1 MAPLAQAEKRLA
13 RRARKKKRTKR
24 AQAHNPNGFQ
34 VADTIECTY
43 HIHKFVHGRTK
54 KKHAPHA
61 IRAIK
66 MFTYFKMGTRI
77 VKLDPEVNKKVWKKG
92 CKSIQERIRLR
103 FSRRVETREGPHKGK
118 KYTYVTHVPIE
129 SFSGLQDVVIEDAK
143 DPVEAENAVSEDVSE
158 MVEKDSEMEAH
169 DAETDA
175 QEDSKM
181 ENQEEDPK
189 PDAQQESSKD
199 QENAEDG
206 VKDDSGDKP
215 SEVSGDKEDIVG
227 NKAEG

>member
-1 MAPLAQAEKRLA
+1 MAPLTQAEKRLA
-13 RRARKKKRTKR
+13 RQARKKKRTKR
-24 AQAHNPNGFQ
+24 AQAHNPYGFQ

-43 HIHKFVHGRTK
+43 HIHKFIHG
-54 KKHAPHA
+54 
-61 IRAIK
+61 
-66 MFTYFKMGTRI
+66 RI
-77 VKLDPEVNKKVWKKG
+77 VKLDPEVSKKVWKKG
-92 CKSIQERIRLR
+92 RKSVQERIRLR

-169 DAETDA
+169 DDTETDA

-181 ENQEEDPK
+181 ENQKEDPK
-189 PDAQQESSKD
+189 PDVQQESSKA
-199 QENAEDG
+199 QENADDG
-206 VKDDSGDKP
+206 VKNDSRDNP
-215 SEVSGDKEDIVG
+215 SEVSGDKEDIAG
-227 NKAEG
+227 NKTGE

>member
-1 MAPLAQAEKRLA
+1 
-13 RRARKKKRTKR
+13 
-24 AQAHNPNGFQ
+24 
-34 VADTIECTY
+34 
-43 HIHKFVHGRTK
+43 
-54 KKHAPHA
+54 
-61 IRAIK
+61 
-66 MFTYFKMGTRI
+66 MGTRI
-77 VKLDPEVNKKVWKKG
+77 VKLDPEVSKKVWKKG
-92 CKSIQERIRLR
+92 RKSVQERIRLR

-169 DAETDA
+169 DDTETDA

-181 ENQEEDPK
+181 ENQKEDPK
-189 PDAQQESSKD
+189 PDVQQESSKA
-199 QENAEDG
+199 QENADDG
-206 VKDDSGDKP
+206 VKNDSRDNP

-227 NKAEG
+227 NKTEE